1 MARTARRTSA
11 HAAAPAMRRR
21 IDTEPEAH
29 WWGQVEAVVAQ
40 VRERVRPSGVSAAM
54 AAGRR
59 LRGARLVA
67 YALRG
72 TQVRTVGQESV
83 QAAGSGRVD
92 AVGQPPLTGRESAVA
107 ELVAEGMTN
116 QQIASHLGLAKST
129 VAGHLDRVRDKLG
142 VRSRTQVAVRVA
154 KRIADPEPGL

>member
-1 MARTARRTSA
+1 MCIRD
-11 HAAAPAMRRR
+11 R

-29 WWGQVEAVVAQ
+29 WWGQVEAVVAR
-40 VRERVRPSGVSAAM
+40 VKERVHPSGVSAAM

-72 TQVRTVGQESV
+72 TQVRSVVQESAHDESRGRA
-83 QAAGSGRVD
+83 QAI
-92 AVGQPPLTGRESAVA
+92 GQLPLTGRESAVA

-116 QQIASHLGLAKST
+116 QQIASHLGLSKST

-142 VRSRTQVAVRVA
+142 VRSRTQIAVRVA
-154 KRIADPEPGL
+154 GRPEGPGPGN